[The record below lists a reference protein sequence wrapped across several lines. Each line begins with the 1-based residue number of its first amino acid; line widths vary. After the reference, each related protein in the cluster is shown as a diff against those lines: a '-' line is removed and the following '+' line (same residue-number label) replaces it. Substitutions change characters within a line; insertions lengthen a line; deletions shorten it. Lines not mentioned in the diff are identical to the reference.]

1 MLLCRYLAGMML
13 ALVYR
18 WFLMPDSL
26 GHLLYTSQT
35 ARTASSN
42 SQNSEE
48 HISGKCLRSQ
58 ICGLITISSSPNG
71 LHLSLSRS
79 VQKLSS
85 ARFRRGRRGGRA
97 CLLLPT
103 FCRGAERR
111 EKIVDEAHR
120 IDSVDW
126 TGLDWTD
133 TLPKYLQP
141 LCSTVLPRMAASAR
155 TIEEGEGPRSRIT
168 SRVSVCMKSKMG
180 P

>member
-18 WFLMPDSL
+18 WLLMPDSL

-35 ARTASSN
+35 ARTAISN

-71 LHLSLSRS
+71 LHLTLSRS

-97 CLLLPT
+97 K
-103 FCRGAERR
+103 

>member
-13 ALVYR
+13 ALVDR

-35 ARTASSN
+35 ARTAISN

-71 LHLSLSRS
+71 LHLTLSRS

-97 CLLLPT
+97 CLSGCYQLSAVAP
-103 FCRGAERR
+103 R
-111 EKIVDEAHR
+111 EKKKIVDEAHR

-133 TLPKYLQP
+133 TLPKYLY
-141 LCSTVLPRMAASAR
+141 LCAQLFSLGWRHLHALSRRGRAR
-155 TIEEGEGPRSRIT
+155 DRESQVEYRC
-168 SRVSVCMKSKMG
+168 V
-180 P
+180 